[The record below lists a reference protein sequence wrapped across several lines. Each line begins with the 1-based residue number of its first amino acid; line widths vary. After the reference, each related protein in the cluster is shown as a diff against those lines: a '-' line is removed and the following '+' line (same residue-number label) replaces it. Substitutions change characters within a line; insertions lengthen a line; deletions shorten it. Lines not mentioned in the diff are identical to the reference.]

1 VTAVHAVLP
10 AGIDDPARPSGG
22 NVYDRRVLAG
32 LAEQGW
38 CVHEHVELPDLPD
51 GALLLVDGLVADAGL
66 VEVAARLRVVVLVH
80 MPLGPDVPEER
91 AVLEAAAGVVTTSRW
106 TRRRLLEWYS
116 LDPARVHV
124 AEPGVDPADLAA
136 GTSSGSSLL
145 TVGAVTSLKGYDVLV
160 AALGLVGDLS
170 WSCRGVGSLTVDP
183 TFVAGLGEG
192 VELTGPVTRAELDAT
207 YAGADLLVLAS
218 RAETYGMVVTEAL
231 ARGLPVI
238 TADVGGVREA
248 LGHTLGHTLGH
259 EAGVLV
265 PPGDAVALA
274 GALRRWLTDP
284 GHRGRLRA
292 AARARRDGLGDWR
305 RTTALVAGALAEVAS

>member
-51 GALLLVDGLVADAGL
+51 GTLLLVDGLVADAGL
-66 VEVAARLRVVVLVH
+66 VEVAGRLRVVVLVH

-106 TRRRLLEWYS
+106 ARRRLLGWYS

-124 AEPGVDPADLAA
+124 AEPGVDPADLAT

-145 TVGAVTSLKGYDVLV
+145 TVGAVTPLKGYDVLV

-183 TFVAGLGEG
+183 PFVAGLGEG

-207 YAGADLLVLAS
+207 YASADLLVLAS

-238 TADVGGVREA
+238 AADVGGVREA

-284 GHRGRLRA
+284 GHRATLRA